1 MPIQLNFLAKDF
13 LLLRQNFGI
22 ETKILYTMIIPFL
35 ALPFLP
41 ELSIWFSA
49 RWSRCANDWCV
60 VNSAD
65 ASENRANASE
75 NRANVASYIADVL
88 TLYTQCLF
96 SLLDREKQWKFSL
109 RKVPWS
115 QYRRDE
121 ATTKQA
127 IESYRPP
134 IPRGVRPSE
143 NFRLGVVAR
152 MANAFA
158 EEISNTNSFI
168 LVYEF

>member
-1 MPIQLNFLAKDF
+1 MNRIFKF
-13 LLLRQNFGI
+13 IRQHFGI
-22 ETKILYTMIIPFL
+22 ETKILYTMIISFL
-35 ALPFLP
+35 TLPFLP

-60 VNSAD
+60 VNRAD
-65 ASENRANASE
+65 VSE
-75 NRANVASYIADVL
+75 NRANVASYMADVL
-88 TLYTQCLF
+88 TLYTHFLF

-109 RKVPWS
+109 SKVPLS

-134 IPRGVRPSE
+134 ILRGIRPSE
-143 NFRLGVVAR
+143 NFRLGVVVGWPMLLQKKFLIQIAL
-152 MANAFA
+152 F
-158 EEISNTNSFI
+158 
-168 LVYEF
+168 

>member
-1 MPIQLNFLAKDF
+1 MSIIRYESKSNIGRRVIFWLNLSIVHYEFM
-13 LLLRQNFGI
+13 LRQHFGI
-22 ETKILYTMIIPFL
+22 ETKILYTIIIPFL

-65 ASENRANASE
+65 ASE

-115 QYRRDE
+115 HYRRDE

-134 IPRGVRPSE
+134 IPRGVRP
-143 NFRLGVVAR
+143 
-152 MANAFA
+152 
-158 EEISNTNSFI
+158 
-168 LVYEF
+168 

>member
-1 MPIQLNFLAKDF
+1 
-13 LLLRQNFGI
+13 
-22 ETKILYTMIIPFL
+22 MIIPFL

-41 ELSIWFSA
+41 VLSIWFSA
-49 RWSRCANDWCV
+49 RWSHCANFWCV

-65 ASENRANASE
+65 ASENRT
-75 NRANVASYIADVL
+75 NVAFYISDAL

-96 SLLDREKQWKFSL
+96 SLLDRGKQCQFSL

-121 ATTKQA
+121 AAIKQA
-127 IESYRPP
+127 IEPYRPP
-134 IPRGVRPSE
+134 IPRRALPSE

-158 EEISNTNSFI
+158 EEITNIIILYFQNPKLLIVNFINTKFWI
-168 LVYEF
+168 K